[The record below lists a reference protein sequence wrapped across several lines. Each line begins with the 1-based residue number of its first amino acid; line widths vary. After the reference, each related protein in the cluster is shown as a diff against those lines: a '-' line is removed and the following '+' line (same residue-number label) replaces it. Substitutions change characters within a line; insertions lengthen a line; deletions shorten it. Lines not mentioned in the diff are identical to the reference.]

1 MFKKRKW
8 KYLNECW
15 IGSDICKCLVNHSF
29 FYTDHKYFYHFTNP
43 TYDKVKYIWLFK
55 RHDGLQWFSQF
66 DYGVHKHLGTANV
79 GNRIEKIIKVEMK
92 SEDALDAVY
101 TVVWDGEGQANSY

>member
-1 MFKKRKW
+1 M
-8 KYLNECW
+8 
-15 IGSDICKCLVNHSF
+15 
-29 FYTDHKYFYHFTNP
+29 
-43 TYDKVKYIWLFK
+43 
-55 RHDGLQWFSQF
+55 QWFSQF

-101 TVVWDGEGQANSY
+101 TVVWGGEGEINT